1 MGGKRNNISRHKQI
15 LREWRIEDVDFNAVT
30 KSVTD
35 AIQRVSNVDT
45 AKTEWTDTE
54 WTVFIARVIIN
65 RADCVSEEDLYLLHD
80 IMIRCQEKQ
89 ENI

>member
-1 MGGKRNNISRHKQI
+1 MDI
-15 LREWRIEDVDFNAVT
+15 LREWRTENIDLTVVA

-35 AIQRVSNVDT
+35 AIRKVSNLDT

-54 WTVFIARVIIN
+54 WAVFIARVIMS

-80 IMIRCQEKQ
+80 IMIRCQEEKF
-89 ENI
+89 